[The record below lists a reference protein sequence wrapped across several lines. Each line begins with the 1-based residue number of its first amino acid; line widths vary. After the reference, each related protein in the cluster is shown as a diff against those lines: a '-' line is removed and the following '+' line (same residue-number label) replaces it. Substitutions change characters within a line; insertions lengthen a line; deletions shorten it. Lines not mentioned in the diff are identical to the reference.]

1 MFMSGDISSLLLP
14 VVGTILYKAE
24 CFSQP
29 EIVVT
34 DGSTAGGDRKGEPP
48 WITSKYDVIARGF
61 LHVILVWNTAL

>member
-14 VVGTILYKAE
+14 VVGTTLYDAE

-34 DGSTAGGDRKGEPP
+34 DGSAGWGQEGGTTVD
-48 WITSKYDVIARGF
+48 
-61 LHVILVWNTAL
+61 NQ